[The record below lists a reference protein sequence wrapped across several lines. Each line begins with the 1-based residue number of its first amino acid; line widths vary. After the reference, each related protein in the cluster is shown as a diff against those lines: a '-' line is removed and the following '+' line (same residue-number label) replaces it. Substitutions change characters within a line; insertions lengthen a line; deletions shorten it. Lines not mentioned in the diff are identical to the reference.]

1 MEPSQPIMPAIN
13 NDLKPFGKG
22 KKNDELKSKNDL
34 KEVATEI

>member
-13 NDLKPFGKG
+13 NDLKSFGK
-22 KKNDELKSKNDL
+22 KKNNDL

>member
-13 NDLKPFGKG
+13 NDLKSFGRVK
-22 KKNDELKSKNDL
+22 KKNELKSNNDL